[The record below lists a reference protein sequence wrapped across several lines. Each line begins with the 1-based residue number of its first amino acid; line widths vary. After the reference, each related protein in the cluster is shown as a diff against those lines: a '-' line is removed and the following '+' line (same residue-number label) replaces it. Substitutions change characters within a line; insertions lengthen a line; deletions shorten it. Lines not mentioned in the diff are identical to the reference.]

1 MKHSELRQI
10 IMEEIEAAIA
20 EDNMKKGRRFIPT
33 VIPFPKSIRD
43 QFPEHFKLVKN
54 AEGEYK
60 LYISPMMKV
69 SLEGIQRGR
78 TSQDTR
84 SRAGD
89 LVNKLSEKIPTSV
102 RAILKNFSP
111 KLNTSVGEK
120 GMYPV
125 NSKIS
130 DVTNGDI
137 NFFNPSNPAT
147 SDKAYDPIISEEED
161 SELEKMDMGSYRKK
175 SLPSY
180 DSKEVNKAMSN
191 IHQNISVA
199 LILAKKLKNNGIK
212 NPEDISIIITNLE
225 KAENDLEYVRGK
237 ESYMK

>member
-10 IMEEIEAAIA
+10 IMEEIEAALA

-33 VIPFPKSIRD
+33 IIPFPKSIRD

-89 LVNKLSEKIPTSV
+89 LVNKLSDKIPTSV

-147 SDKAYDPIISEEED
+147 SDKAYDPIISEAESPEPD
-161 SELEKMDMGSYRKK
+161 SVV
-175 SLPSY
+175 
-180 DSKEVNKAMSN
+180 SKEARDMFYNAVAKIVDDLYKA
-191 IHQNISVA
+191 
-199 LILAKKLKNNGIK
+199 GIK
-212 NPEDISIIITNLE
+212 DDDIITLYLSE
-225 KAENDLEYVRGK
+225 DGGLLGDAIEA
-237 ESYMK
+237 SYHS

>member
-1 MKHSELRQI
+1 MKHSELKQI
-10 IMEEIEAAIA
+10 IQEEIEAALA
-20 EDNMKKGRRFIPT
+20 EDFNDKKGRRFIPT
-33 VIPFPKSIRD
+33 IIPFPKSIRD

-89 LVNKLSEKIPTSV
+89 LVNKLSDKIPTSI

-111 KLNTSVGEK
+111 KLNTSIGEK

-125 NSKIS
+125 NSKIA

-137 NFFNPSNPAT
+137 NFYNPSNPAT
-147 SDKAYDPIISEEED
+147 ANKAYDPIISEEE
-161 SELEKMDMGSYRKK
+161 GSG
-175 SLPSY
+175 
-180 DSKEVNKAMSN
+180 A
-191 IHQNISVA
+191 
-199 LILAKKLKNNGIK
+199 K
-212 NPEDISIIITNLE
+212 NPEADKMVKRLLIAFAKQYDITEPEAAAIIRASLKRI
-225 KAENDLEYVRGK
+225 GH
-237 ESYMK
+237 